1 MSELTRKR
9 QSRSGHKSYATK
21 VVNKVR
27 GMVNDNAPLRKV
39 ELEQM
44 RLVLVQKLHTISKL
58 DDEIQ
63 SLLEKD
69 DDIAA
74 DIDSSSEYGCEV
86 LGALAEINEALS
98 TIETNKRNE
107 ELANTSTSTV
117 SSGARCRVKLP
128 KLEVKKFSG
137 KIQDWREFWDSFESS
152 IHNNDGLSE
161 VDKFTYLRG
170 LVEEPAKSAIS
181 GFALTS
187 INYAEALKVLERRYG
202 SKVMVQR
209 AHVNDL
215 MNLKPVYNESDTTR
229 LRKFFDAVETNYR
242 GLEALGVKEET
253 YCEIVVPNL
262 LTKIPNSLKLTIT
275 RGRDYL
281 EWGMKDFVDALQAE
295 VELRECHK
303 LAVGEKEEDQ
313 RRRRREPG
321 TASGL
326 FASRN
331 NRLFCAFCC
340 GEHKH
345 EECTKVTGRQ
355 ERMQLLPSCSIC
367 DKSNNNQKDE
377 RNSREES
384 GQVSVA
390 NVHVSTRSRVALQ
403 TAQGVLIGK
412 GNTRVRVL
420 FDSGSQ
426 KSFVTCDAKRCA
438 KLNVARREW
447 LEVNTF
453 GGGSSKGRMTE
464 VVQCEVSAVRGGR
477 KIRVEALVVPHIC
490 AIKNEHL
497 EVDKN
502 KYSHLK
508 DLWLSDVNLKQDT
521 LDVDVLI
528 GADNL
533 WAFQQG
539 EIIRGKDDE
548 PVAIN
553 TCLGWVIS
561 GPLKGSSNL
570 KTARVNLV
578 SQIATQNA
586 DSINGD
592 VSKLWD
598 LETLGVRETN
608 DVHEALL
615 DKIEFNGSKYVVKLP
630 WKQGHEHLPSNYSNS
645 LARMKGQ
652 IKRLSNEP
660 SLLKEYDNIIKEQ
673 LETGVIE
680 RVDESEPGVNVHY
693 LPHQAVIRKEAKTT
707 KLRIVYDA
715 SSKEG
720 KRGTSLND
728 CLHVGP
734 PLTPLLFDI
743 LIRFRENR
751 VALVGDIEKAFLNV
765 EVDEADRNYL
775 RFLWVRDATN
785 GNLEVVVYRFC
796 RVVFGLNASPF
807 LLNATLRHHIAQF
820 AETDQVLA
828 QKLNEGFYVDDLVSG
843 GKSAQETIELYEKA
857 KFRMSQGGFKLRKW
871 LTNDGNVR
879 ALIEQRECGNKVTT
893 TTDSDDETFT
903 QWSLGALNNKDCAKV
918 LGIGWDCDN
927 DLFTFDLRKFVE
939 DLGDKTKLT
948 KRSLL
953 SALAK
958 IFDPLGL
965 ISAVIILMKILFQQL
980 CVDKVDWDDKIEAK
994 LVESVGKALEGQV
1007 GKLKSRYWLD
1017 SITALYWI
1025 QNRGEWKQF
1034 VRHRVNEILSLTS
1047 KESWGHCPGVENP
1060 ADLGSRGVFASN
1072 LEQEWPQSVVSKTE
1086 ESVQEER
1093 KAAVLVVDA
1102 SEKFGIDQIICI
1114 DRYSRVERLFRVT
1127 AWVARFVRNLIAR
1140 TKGKHEDLTFTELGS
1155 QELQKAERLWIKA
1168 SQDRLKK
1175 EDKFK
1180 QLEVQLNVVEKDG
1193 LLKCQGRLAES
1204 DLEEETKFPTLLPKE
1219 GRLTEL
1225 IVEHSHRK
1233 VHHSGVRATL
1243 AEIRSRFWIPQG
1255 RQRVKSILNKC
1266 IVCKKLEGKS
1276 YNRPSEA
1283 NLPAFR
1289 VEQSEPFS
1297 KTGVDFAGPL
1307 YVKNAPGGT
1316 DKVYIALFSC
1326 CVTRALHLDLVKD
1339 LSADEFVRCLRRFA
1353 ARRGTPSLMVSDNA
1367 KTFKATVKTLEN
1379 LYKNERM
1386 QGYLGNNRIEWKFNL
1401 ERAPWWGGFFE
1412 RMVRSVKRCLKK
1424 VLGNARLTF
1433 DELLTIL
1440 VEVEATLNSRPLTY
1454 TYDEVGSEP
1463 LTPSHLVTGRR
1474 LLSMPDEV
1482 SGEEESDE
1490 GYCKK
1495 RYQYL
1500 SKKKMHFWNRW
1511 RKEYLVDLREFHRKD
1526 KDNTNRVVQRGDV
1539 VTVYEDNVKRGNWKT
1554 GVIEELFLGKDGVV
1568 RGAKVR
1574 LVRNGKVVHLN
1585 RPVQKL
1591 FPTELKHD
1599 EGECEREEREKGL
1612 KGRKVENTGRPK
1624 RAAALDSVWKT
1635 QNMLD

>member
-1 MSELTRKR
+1 
-9 QSRSGHKSYATK
+9 
-21 VVNKVR
+21 
-27 GMVNDNAPLRKV
+27 
-39 ELEQM
+39 
-44 RLVLVQKLHTISKL
+44 
-58 DDEIQ
+58 
-63 SLLEKD
+63 
-69 DDIAA
+69 
-74 DIDSSSEYGCEV
+74 
-86 LGALAEINEALS
+86 
-98 TIETNKRNE
+98 
-107 ELANTSTSTV
+107 
-117 SSGARCRVKLP
+117 
-128 KLEVKKFSG
+128 
-137 KIQDWREFWDSFESS
+137 
-152 IHNNDGLSE
+152 
-161 VDKFTYLRG
+161 
-170 LVEEPAKSAIS
+170 
-181 GFALTS
+181 
-187 INYAEALKVLERRYG
+187 
-202 SKVMVQR
+202 
-209 AHVNDL
+209 
-215 MNLKPVYNESDTTR
+215 
-229 LRKFFDAVETNYR
+229 
-242 GLEALGVKEET
+242 
-253 YCEIVVPNL
+253 
-262 LTKIPNSLKLTIT
+262 
-275 RGRDYL
+275 
-281 EWGMKDFVDALQAE
+281 MKDFVDALQAE

-355 ERMQLLPSCSIC
+355 ERMQLLRKFKRCFICLNKGHVAKDCRARIKCSVCGEGHHVSIC

-412 GNTRVRVL
+412 GKTRVRVL

-453 GGGSSKGRMTE
+453 GGGSNKGRMTE
-464 VVQCEVSAVRGGR
+464 VVQCEVSAVQGGR

-497 EVDKN
+497 EVDKS

-570 KTARVNLV
+570 KNAHVNLV

-652 IKRLSNEP
+652 IKRLSSEP
-660 SLLKEYDNIIKEQ
+660 SLLKEYDKIIKEQ

-680 RVDESEPGVNVHY
+680 RVDESEHGINVHY

-743 LIRFRENR
+743 LIRFRESR

-775 RFLWVRDATN
+775 RFLWVRYATN
-785 GNLEVVVYRFC
+785 GNLEVVAFRFY
-796 RVVFGLNASPF
+796 RVVFTLNASPF

-820 AETDQVLA
+820 AESDPVLA
-828 QKLNEGFYVDDLVSG
+828 QKLNEGFYVNDLVSG
-843 GKSAQETIELYEKA
+843 GKSAQETIQLYENA
-857 KFRMSQGGFKLRKW
+857 KFRMSQGGFKLKKW
-871 LTNDGNVR
+871 LTNDGNVQ
-879 ALIEQRECGNKVTT
+879 APIEQRECGNKVTT

-903 QWSLGALNNKDCAKV
+903 QWSLGALNNNDCAKV

-927 DLFTFDLRKFVE
+927 DLFTFDVRKFVE

-980 CVDKVDWDDKIEAK
+980 CVDKVDWDDKIEGKHAKIYLEWIEDLVRVQRIKINRCVYSEVIERVESCELHGFGDASEKAYCAVVYFVCRTSSTVHVKLLAAKTRVAPLKKLTIPRLELMSALMLAK

-1007 GKLKSRYWLD
+1007 GKLKTRYWLD

-1060 ADLGSRGVFASN
+1060 ADLGSRGVFASKLEEDSIWWN
-1072 LEQEWPQSVVSKTE
+1072 GPNWLSSLEQEWPQSVVSKAE

-1093 KAAVLVVDA
+1093 KVAVLVVDA

-1114 DRYSRVERLFRVT
+1114 DRYSRVERLFRIT

-1433 DELLTIL
+1433 DELLTVL

-1474 LLSMPDEV
+1474 LLSMPDEG
-1482 SGEEESDE
+1482 SSEEESDV

-1500 SKKKMHFWNRW
+1500 SKKKMHFWNR
-1511 RKEYLVDLREFHRKD
+1511 
-1526 KDNTNRVVQRGDV
+1526 
-1539 VTVYEDNVKRGNWKT
+1539 
-1554 GVIEELFLGKDGVV
+1554 
-1568 RGAKVR
+1568 
-1574 LVRNGKVVHLN
+1574 
-1585 RPVQKL
+1585 
-1591 FPTELKHD
+1591 
-1599 EGECEREEREKGL
+1599 
-1612 KGRKVENTGRPK
+1612 
-1624 RAAALDSVWKT
+1624 
-1635 QNMLD
+1635 

>member
-1 MSELTRKR
+1 
-9 QSRSGHKSYATK
+9 
-21 VVNKVR
+21 
-27 GMVNDNAPLRKV
+27 
-39 ELEQM
+39 
-44 RLVLVQKLHTISKL
+44 
-58 DDEIQ
+58 
-63 SLLEKD
+63 
-69 DDIAA
+69 
-74 DIDSSSEYGCEV
+74 
-86 LGALAEINEALS
+86 
-98 TIETNKRNE
+98 
-107 ELANTSTSTV
+107 
-117 SSGARCRVKLP
+117 
-128 KLEVKKFSG
+128 
-137 KIQDWREFWDSFESS
+137 
-152 IHNNDGLSE
+152 
-161 VDKFTYLRG
+161 
-170 LVEEPAKSAIS
+170 
-181 GFALTS
+181 
-187 INYAEALKVLERRYG
+187 
-202 SKVMVQR
+202 
-209 AHVNDL
+209 
-215 MNLKPVYNESDTTR
+215 
-229 LRKFFDAVETNYR
+229 
-242 GLEALGVKEET
+242 
-253 YCEIVVPNL
+253 
-262 LTKIPNSLKLTIT
+262 
-275 RGRDYL
+275 
-281 EWGMKDFVDALQAE
+281 
-295 VELRECHK
+295 
-303 LAVGEKEEDQ
+303 
-313 RRRRREPG
+313 
-321 TASGL
+321 
-326 FASRN
+326 
-331 NRLFCAFCC
+331 
-340 GEHKH
+340 
-345 EECTKVTGRQ
+345 
-355 ERMQLLPSCSIC
+355 
-367 DKSNNNQKDE
+367 
-377 RNSREES
+377 
-384 GQVSVA
+384 
-390 NVHVSTRSRVALQ
+390 
-403 TAQGVLIGK
+403 
-412 GNTRVRVL
+412 
-420 FDSGSQ
+420 
-426 KSFVTCDAKRCA
+426 
-438 KLNVARREW
+438 
-447 LEVNTF
+447 
-453 GGGSSKGRMTE
+453 
-464 VVQCEVSAVRGGR
+464 
-477 KIRVEALVVPHIC
+477 
-490 AIKNEHL
+490 
-497 EVDKN
+497 
-502 KYSHLK
+502 
-508 DLWLSDVNLKQDT
+508 
-521 LDVDVLI
+521 
-528 GADNL
+528 
-533 WAFQQG
+533 
-539 EIIRGKDDE
+539 
-548 PVAIN
+548 
-553 TCLGWVIS
+553 
-561 GPLKGSSNL
+561 
-570 KTARVNLV
+570 
-578 SQIATQNA
+578 
-586 DSINGD
+586 
-592 VSKLWD
+592 
-598 LETLGVRETN
+598 
-608 DVHEALL
+608 
-615 DKIEFNGSKYVVKLP
+615 
-630 WKQGHEHLPSNYSNS
+630 
-645 LARMKGQ
+645 MKGQ

-660 SLLKEYDNIIKEQ
+660 TLLKEYDNIIKEQ

-680 RVDESEPGVNVHY
+680 RVDESEPEINVHY

-743 LIRFRENR
+743 LIRFRESR
-751 VALVGDIEKAFLNV
+751 VALAGDIEKAFLNV

-775 RFLWVRDATN
+775 RFLWVRDAIN

-820 AETDQVLA
+820 AESDPVLA

-903 QWSLGALNNKDCAKV
+903 QWSLGALNNNDCAKV

-980 CVDKVDWDDKIEAK
+980 CVDKVDWDDKIEGKHAKIYLEWIEDLVRVQRIKINRCVYSEVIERVESCELHGFGDASEKAYCAVVYFVRRTSSTVHVKLLAAKTRVAPLKKLTIPRLELMSALMLAK
-994 LVESVGKALEGQV
+994 LVESVGKALEGQN
-1007 GKLKSRYWLD
+1007 GPNWL
-1017 SITALYWI
+1017 S
-1025 QNRGEWKQF
+1025 
-1034 VRHRVNEILSLTS
+1034 S
-1047 KESWGHCPGVENP
+1047 
-1060 ADLGSRGVFASN
+1060 

-1093 KAAVLVVDA
+1093 KGAVLVVDA

-1140 TKGKHEDLTFTELGS
+1140 IKGKNEDLTFTELGS

-1243 AEIRSRFWIPQG
+1243 AEIRSRYWIPQG

-1433 DELLTIL
+1433 DELLTVL

-1474 LLSMPDEV
+1474 LLSMPDDV

-1500 SKKKMHFWNRW
+1500 SKKKIHFWNRW
-1511 RKEYLVDLREFHRKD
+1511 RKVYLVDLREFHKQD

-1554 GVIEELFLGKDGVV
+1554 GVIEELFVGKDGVV

-1574 LVRNGKVVHLN
+1574 LARNGKVVHLN